1 MIGKRIR
8 TLREETGISQAD
20 LAAKLNVSRM
30 TLNNYENEKRVP
42 DIDFAIDT
50 ANYFGVTVEYLS
62 GRTEYRDKDDME
74 VSLKKAEELFR
85 TMEKLPQRAS
95 QSLISS
101 LIETLDKAIEMEL
114 PEDTLYVLNNSCIQM
129 RGMLYEYEKLQKS
142 IVPPSVELKRRKVPE
157 SQIRLAVQDKPRAI
171 YDAVFK
177 MENTVGSVVQKC
189 AKTMIVELEKL
200 LEEALRE

>member
-8 TLREETGISQAD
+8 TLREEKGISQAD
-20 LAAKLNVSRM
+20 LAEKLNVSRM

-50 ANYFGVTVEYLS
+50 ANYFDVTVEYLS

-85 TMEKLPQRAS
+85 TMENLPQRES

-142 IVPPSVELKRRKVPE
+142 IVPPIVELKRRKVPE
-157 SQIRLAVQDKPRAI
+157 SQIRLAVQDKPRVI
-171 YDAVFK
+171 YDAAFHAVSIIGDTI
-177 MENTVGSVVQKC
+177 NIC
-189 AKTMIVELEKL
+189 AKAMEQEFVKL
-200 LEEALRE
+200 IKEALGE